1 MNISSFFSFI
11 FVPVAFEQT
20 LACCSLGPC
29 YSAAFSIALQLP
41 DLSCLLFSVL
51 SWPPRL
57 NSFPNGEQI
66 ANGRYVPAFLS
77 LLPPHS
83 FLKRNALS
91 ICFLLFKPRLLF
103 LMLSL
108 AILAALFVQKEINH
122 FIFKSHKLLL
132 PFCQE
137 DWSLSRLRNNTQICQ
152 VLSNVTFL

>member
-1 MNISSFFSFI
+1 MRF
-11 FVPVAFEQT
+11 
-20 LACCSLGPC
+20 PC
-29 YSAAFSIALQLP
+29 TAKCDLM
-41 DLSCLLFSVL
+41 LSCLKIKGWRGIFFPTSVFITLTLFSLPVSLGFRFLQQIQSVL
-51 SWPPRL
+51 LLENLRK
-57 NSFPNGEQI
+57 GT
-66 ANGRYVPAFLS
+66 ANGRYVPSFLS

-108 AILAALFVQKEINH
+108 AILATLFVQKEINH